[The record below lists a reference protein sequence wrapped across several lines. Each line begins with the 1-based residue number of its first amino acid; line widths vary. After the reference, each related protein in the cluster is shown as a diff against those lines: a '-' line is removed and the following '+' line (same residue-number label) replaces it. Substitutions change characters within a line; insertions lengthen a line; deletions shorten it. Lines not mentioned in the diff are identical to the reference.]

1 MESVGTKKRQSF
13 EGGCL
18 LNSLG
23 RYGEGCCYDVHCIVT
38 YKKFCFYT
46 LDVTPKEV
54 SPLIFKAFP
63 DRIRFEKLV
72 KKGSF
77 LFNYF
82 YRVID
87 KMLSIINYEF

>member
-1 MESVGTKKRQSF
+1 MESVDTKKRQSF

-38 YKKFCFYT
+38 YN
-46 LDVTPKEV
+46 VTPKEV

-63 DRIRFEKLV
+63 DRIKFEKLV

-77 LFNYF
+77 LFDYF
-82 YRVID
+82 FCRAID

>member
-1 MESVGTKKRQSF
+1 MGTKKRQSF

-23 RYGEGCCYDVHCIVT
+23 RYGEGCCYDVHCIET

-72 KKGSF
+72 RRAAF
-77 LFNYF
+77 CL
-82 YRVID
+82 
-87 KMLSIINYEF
+87 IIFFIGLLIKCYL

>member
-18 LNSLG
+18 LNSFG
-23 RYGEGCCYDVHCIVT
+23 RYGEGCCYDVYCIEIC
-38 YKKFCFYT
+38 KKYFYT
-46 LDVTPKEV
+46 LGVTPKGV
-54 SPLIFKAFP
+54 SPLIFKAFL

-72 KKGSF
+72 EKGSF
-77 LFNYF
+77 LFDYF
-82 YRVID
+82 LYRVID